1 MGSLLLF
8 SIYVILIA
16 RYLCFTLVPQK
27 ISLLYTNNVDF
38 MLFAWG
44 IDSMD
49 KISMGRKIREARLKK
64 GYTQQ
69 TLSEKANIGEMY
81 LSEIERGI
89 KMPSMNLFIKLITA
103 LDVSADYVLRD
114 EVPSG
119 KEFVY
124 NEITQKMEGL
134 TPKQRKAAADILD
147 AYIRN
152 L

>member
-8 SIYVILIA
+8 SFYIILIA
-16 RYLCFTLVPQK
+16 LYLRYSLVPQK
-27 ISLLYTNNVDF
+27 ISLLYTNNVDV

-49 KISMGRKIREARLKK
+49 RISMGRKIREARLKK

-69 TLSEKANIGEMY
+69 TLSEKADIGEMY

-114 EVPSG
+114 EVPTG

-124 NEITQKMEGL
+124 DEITQKLEGL